1 MCTYTLQYG
10 TGSSIAIIGFAIW
23 TERNHY
29 TTQLKPVIWYFM
41 MQMCILFGFCLSL
54 SSPLLPP
61 SLSLLPPPQLPSNPH
76 PVFDFANITPEVL
89 ENPLKN
95 FPRLKD
101 SEINTALSQYD
112 KANESPS
119 VEAGENSTGKE
130 RETALS
136 KTTSTS
142 LLSPLR

>member
-1 MCTYTLQYG
+1 MH
-10 TGSSIAIIGFAIW
+10 FIW
-23 TERNHY
+23 
-29 TTQLKPVIWYFM
+29 F
-41 MQMCILFGFCLSL
+41 LSL
-54 SSPLLPP
+54 SLSPLL
-61 SLSLLPPPQLPSNPH
+61 LSLPPPQLPSNPH

-95 FPRLKD
+95 FPKLKD
-101 SEINTALSQYD
+101 SEINTALNLYD

-119 VEAGENSTGKE
+119 VEAGENSAGKE
-130 RETALS
+130 KEMALS

>member
-1 MCTYTLQYG
+1 M
-10 TGSSIAIIGFAIW
+10 
-23 TERNHY
+23 
-29 TTQLKPVIWYFM
+29 QLKPILQYFM
-41 MQMCILFGFCLSL
+41 RQMCILFSFYLSL
-54 SSPLLPP
+54 SSPSLPP
-61 SLSLLPPPQLPSNPH
+61 SLPLLSPSQLPSNPH

-95 FPRLKD
+95 FPKLKD
-101 SEINTALSQYD
+101 SEINAALSQYD

-119 VEAGENSTGKE
+119 VEAGKKSTGKE

-136 KTTSTS
+136 RTTSTS